1 MIISSKDRDTQKSK
15 ELNKTLSE
23 KLFHNLCQVNLQRFA
38 WHPPFYG
45 GTSTDSSN
53 PLPASVLKWI
63 ALLTMLID
71 HIGASTLQYLLH
83 GSKEGTL
90 YNVYDI
96 LRDIGRIAFPLYIF
110 LLVEG
115 LQHTRSK
122 GKYLLRLFLFALISE
137 VPFDLA
143 FYRQTFFW
151 HSQNVFFTL
160 AIGLAMIWAMDCFEK
175 EITKLQN
182 TPGKKPSPV
191 AFALYRSFLFIAL
204 IALGCCLAFLLYTD
218 YNFVG
223 ILAIFA
229 AYLLRRNPIK
239 AMAICCLT
247 LLLSSPREIF
257 ALGSLIPISL
267 YNGKRGRQPK
277 YFFYA
282 FYPVHLI
289 LLWLVYL
296 LFRSQGY

>member
-1 MIISSKDRDTQKSK
+1 MIISSKDRDTQKSR

-45 GTSTDSSN
+45 GTSPDPAN
-53 PLPASVLKWI
+53 PLPASLLKWI

-83 GSKEGTL
+83 GSNEGIL
-90 YNVYDI
+90 FRVYDI
-96 LRDIGRIAFPLYIF
+96 LRNIGRIAFPIYIF

-137 VPFDLA
+137 IPFDLA
-143 FYRQTFFW
+143 FYRKPFFW

-160 AIGLAMIWAMDCFEK
+160 VIGLAVIWAMDSFEK
-175 EITKLQN
+175 EITTLQN
-182 TPGKKPSPV
+182 SPGKKPSPA
-191 AFALYRSFLFIAL
+191 AFMLYRIFLYVAL
-204 IALGCCLAFLLYTD
+204 TALGCCLAVLLYTD
-218 YNFVG
+218 YRFAG
-223 ILAIFA
+223 ILAICA
-229 AYLLRRNPIK
+229 AYLLRHYPIP
-239 AMAICCLT
+239 AMAVCCLA
-247 LLLSSPREIF
+247 LLFSSNREVF

-282 FYPVHLI
+282 FYPIHLI